1 MSNSQLGQHHIS
13 VRKRVYKKH
22 EPYPSLHLLKHIV
35 DWFVYVMS
43 VIIPIMTLP
52 QVYEAFINHN
62 AQGLVPITWF
72 TYASTNALWLFYG
85 ILHKE
90 KPIIFANATMFALNL
105 LTAVSAVLY

>member
-1 MSNSQLGQHHIS
+1 MPNSQLGQHHIS
-13 VRKRVYKKH
+13 IRKRIHKKH
-22 EPYPSLHLLKHIV
+22 EPYPSPRLLAHVV

-43 VIIPIMTLP
+43 VLIPIMTLP

-72 TYASTNALWLFYG
+72 TYASANALWFFYG

-90 KPIIFANATMFALNL
+90 KPIIFANGIMFLFNL
-105 LTAVSAVLY
+105 LTAISAVLY